1 MQLLAKKT
9 LPARWHAS
17 QTYGRRARRWEF
29 DRSAAV
35 VESSFHERC
44 APLHGKLFRH
54 TDRPTCYCVTRA
66 NGCASPLLAAPD
78 RAICGNDPVPPAAPG
93 RHQFFPVIYFPTGSN
108 NWPLRKVRHYQKA
121 LRVPIFLNDIQINI
135 YGAQKGAAPAQSD
148 YVKPEIQ
155 STYGQLR
162 TAIWYQKRKRHR
174 AKCLMDAV
182 FGENRAQHAFK
193 WPIGLLGQLTAAEC
207 FCGPSIQFD

>member
-1 MQLLAKKT
+1 M
-9 LPARWHAS
+9 
-17 QTYGRRARRWEF
+17 
-29 DRSAAV
+29 
-35 VESSFHERC
+35 ESSFHERC

-135 YGAQKGAAPAQSD
+135 CGAQKGAAPAQSD

-162 TAIWYQKRKRHR
+162 TAILVPEKKASSGQVSDGRRLWRKSS
-174 AKCLMDAV
+174 AACFQVAY
-182 FGENRAQHAFK
+182 
-193 WPIGLLGQLTAAEC
+193 WPIRPTYGGRVLLRPIDTIRLTLSLSSRVGLLIQSWPITRSCA
-207 FCGPSIQFD
+207 PSLSSG